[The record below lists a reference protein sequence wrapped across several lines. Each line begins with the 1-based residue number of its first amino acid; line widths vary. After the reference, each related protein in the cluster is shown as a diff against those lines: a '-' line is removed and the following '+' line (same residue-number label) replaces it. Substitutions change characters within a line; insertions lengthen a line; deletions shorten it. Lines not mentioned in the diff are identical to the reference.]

1 MGAIIKMSK
10 GKRNKKISKK
20 SFKNLLTN
28 HSKGDTIKSQLRG
41 NNLKRKN
48 KKSLKNP
55 LTNQN
60 KGAIIKAQRTKK
72 SLVKERGA
80 KNDED

>member
-1 MGAIIKMSK
+1 
-10 GKRNKKISKK
+10 
-20 SFKNLLTN
+20 LT
-28 HSKGDTIKSQLRG
+28 K
-41 NNLKRKN
+41 
-48 KKSLKNP
+48 
-55 LTNQN
+55 QN

>member
-1 MGAIIKMSK
+1 MENNYKKNFSK
-10 GKRNKKISKK
+10 PLDRNPNGCYNKDVKRKEKQKKSPKK
-20 SFKNLLTN
+20 SFKNLLT
-28 HSKGDTIKSQLRG
+28 K
-41 NNLKRKN
+41 
-48 KKSLKNP
+48 
-55 LTNQN
+55 QN